1 MRQILPAVS
10 AALGIFF
17 LLPAGAEGRT
27 GTGLAFPLAC
37 QPGRDCWPVRYVDRD
52 PGPGWRDYRGGERSE
67 DGHDGTDLA
76 IGDRRRMS
84 EGVAVLAAADGE
96 VLRSRDGEPD
106 FALVE
111 EGPETVRERPCGN
124 GVLIRHEGGLET
136 QYCHLRRGSIMVRP
150 GDRLRAG
157 AILGYVGMSGETSFP
172 HLHFT
177 VRRDGRPI
185 DPFAAPAGEEQG
197 WAPDA
202 ASALAYP
209 PAVLTGLGL
218 AVGPVEMRDLQAGF
232 HDFASIPVTAPAL
245 VIWVRGF
252 WFKDGD
258 RLELSIRGPDGALLV
273 ADTRRLTRSRTFAFY
288 FAGRKRPDGGWAPG
302 DYRLRALLRRGQAR
316 VALER
321 TVVLHP
327 Q

>member
-1 MRQILPAVS
+1 MRQILPAAL

-17 LLPAGAEGRT
+17 LPLAGVEAGAT
-27 GTGLAFPLAC
+27 GGLAFPLAC
-37 QPGRDCWPVRYVDRD
+37 EPGRDCWPVRYVDRD
-52 PGPGWRDYRGGERSE
+52 PGPGWRDYRGGRRSE

-111 EGPETVRERPCGN
+111 KGPEAVRGRACGN

-157 AILGYVGMSGETSFP
+157 AVLGYVGMSGETSFP

-177 VRRDGRPI
+177 VRRDGRPV
-185 DPFAAPAGEEQG
+185 DPFAPEDRAAGWRREV
-197 WAPDA
+197 ARRM
-202 ASALAYP
+202 AYRP
-209 PAVLTGLGL
+209 VVLTGIGV
-218 AVGPVEMRDLQAGF
+218 AVGPVERRALEAGF
-232 HDFASIPVTAPAL
+232 QDFSRLPVTAPAL
-245 VIWVRGF
+245 VVWVRGY
-252 WFKDGD
+252 WFEEGD
-258 RLELSIRGPDGALLV
+258 RLELSLRGPDGERLV
-273 ADTRRLTRSRTFAFY
+273 DDVRRLGRSRSFAFY
-288 FAGRKRPDGGWAPG
+288 FAGRRRPDAGWMPG
-302 DYRLRALLRRGQAR
+302 RYRLRARLRRGDREVAR
-316 VALER
+316 ER
-321 TVVLHP
+321 VVILYP